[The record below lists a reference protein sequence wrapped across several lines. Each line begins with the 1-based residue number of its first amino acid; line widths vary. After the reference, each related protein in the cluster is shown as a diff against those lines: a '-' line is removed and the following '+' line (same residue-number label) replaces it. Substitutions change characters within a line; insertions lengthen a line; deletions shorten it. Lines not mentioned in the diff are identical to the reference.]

1 VKAASKVTGSVGE
14 GARAVASGADNRD
27 GSEVSAVAMGV
38 ERVTTSTLDGR
49 TSQARYSVAGDLA

>member
-1 VKAASKVTGSVGE
+1 VMGSVGE

-38 ERVTTSTLDGR
+38 ERGR